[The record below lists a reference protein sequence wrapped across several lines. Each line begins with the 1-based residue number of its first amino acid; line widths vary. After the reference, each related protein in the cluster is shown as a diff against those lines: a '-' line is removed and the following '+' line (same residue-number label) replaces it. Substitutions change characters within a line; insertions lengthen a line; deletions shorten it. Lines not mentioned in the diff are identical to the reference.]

1 MRVVVYPHDLGLGGS
16 QLNAIELAGAVRDL
30 GHDVVVYGRP
40 GALVARV
47 EQLGLE
53 FVTSPPPGRRP
64 SARVVTDLR
73 RLVRQRGVDVVH
85 GYEWP
90 PILEARMAA
99 LGADVVAVG
108 TVMSMAVAPF
118 IPRRVPLVVGTAQI
132 GAAERQWGRTHVTVI
147 EPPIDL
153 QHNRIDAP
161 GLAGVADAFARR
173 HGVDT
178 GRPVVVV
185 VTRLARELKLEGLLT
200 AVATVPT
207 LVGAPTLVVVGD
219 GPERDTVAAAAAEA
233 NRAAGREAV
242 VLTGPLDDP
251 RPAYAVADVVLGM
264 GGSVLRAMAFDK
276 PVVVQGEGGFWSRL
290 TPETLDRFRWEGW
303 YGVGPDPRLGTS
315 ALRAELQPL
324 LDDGA
329 TRVAAGAYAREVV
342 QAYGLVAAAE
352 RQVQEYEHA
361 VRVRAGRGLDVTG
374 DVAGAARHGTHRAG
388 RPGERLRGRASTD
401 DFNARPVAAG
411 TPTPQGASR

>member
-16 QLNAIELAGAVRDL
+16 QLNAVELAGAVRDL

-40 GALVARV
+40 GALVGRV

-53 FVTSPPPGRRP
+53 FVPSPPPGRRP

-73 RLVRQRGVDVVH
+73 RLVRRRGVDVVH

-99 LGADVVAVG
+99 LGADVAAVG

-132 GAAERQWGRTHVTVI
+132 GAAERQRGRAHVTVI

-153 QHNRIDAP
+153 QDNRIDAP
-161 GLAGVADAFARR
+161 ELADDVPAFARR
-173 HGVDT
+173 YGVDT
-178 GRPVVVV
+178 RRPVVVV

-200 AVATVPT
+200 AVRTVPD
-207 LVGAPTLVVVGD
+207 LHGAPTLVVVGD
-219 GPERDTVAAAAAEA
+219 GPERQAVAAAADDA

-264 GGSVLRAMAFDK
+264 GGSVLRAMAFGK

-290 TPETLDRFRWEGW
+290 TPDTLDRFRWEGW
-303 YGVGPDPRLGTS
+303 YGVGPDPVLGS
-315 ALRAELQPL
+315 DALRAQLQPL
-324 LDDGA
+324 LHDEQA
-329 TRVAAGAYAREVV
+329 RVAAGEYAREVV
-342 QAYGLVAAAE
+342 QAHGLVAAAE
-352 RQVQEYEHA
+352 RQAQEYERA
-361 VRVRAGRGLDVTG
+361 VTARAGRRLDLVG
-374 DVAGAARHGTHRAG
+374 DTTGAARLVTHVAG
-388 RPGERLRGRASTD
+388 RHVQRLRGRASTD
-401 DFNARPVAAG
+401 DFNARPVAAE
-411 TPTPQGASR
+411 PRTPQGAAR